1 MFNDDDERRIA
12 EAITQA
18 ENKTSGEIVAVVA
31 AESDSYLYAPIM
43 WAAIVA
49 LLVPWPLIYLTGL
62 SLPTIYLTQLI
73 VFFLTLLVLFPKPVR
88 LWLVPPALKRL
99 RAHRQSVEQFL
110 AQDLHTTKSR
120 TGVLIFVSM
129 AERFAAILPDTAIA
143 RKVDKQVWQ
152 GAVDVLVAH
161 MDKKQPADGFVDAI
175 NRVGGVLAKHYPPG
189 TGNPNDL
196 PNHLIVLD

>member
-18 ENKTSGEIVAVVA
+18 EDKTSGEIVAVVA

-43 WAAIVA
+43 WAAIIA
-49 LLVPWPLIYLTGL
+49 LLVPWPLIYLTGF

-73 VFFLTLLVLFPKPVR
+73 VFFLALLILFPKPVR
-88 LWLVPPALKRL
+88 LLLVPPALKRL

-120 TGVLIFVSM
+120 TSVLIFVSM
-129 AERFAAILPDTAIA
+129 AERFAAVLPDTAIA
-143 RKVDKQVWQ
+143 RKVDKQIWQ
-152 GAVDVLVAH
+152 GAVDALVAH
-161 MDKKQPADGFVDAI
+161 MDKKQPAEGFIEAI
-175 NRVGGVLAKHYPPG
+175 NRVGGELAKHYPPG
-189 TGNPNDL
+189 SGNPNDL